1 MTLKV
6 PIQLLCF
13 RLLCFVTI
21 IDAKALL
28 SVRGARAQQTDDHDV
43 CKLSTTPFTSKV
55 AITLRGSTTETYDN
69 LLSIFLVSF
78 NSSNKKACDVSHRRI
93 VSVQFDSIQQ
103 RAGSEVTLIV
113 AVDGMYCSDC
123 VDVVENTDEEATDGI
138 PLFGQ
143 LPGVRRL
150 NEGREQSR
158 SLKAFST
165 SKGAK
170 DMKLK
175 KNESKQ
181 DMSKSKAKIKK
192 SNKSKASATSSPSTL
207 PSVSSSSPTSVSP
220 STTPSIMPSIDSCS
234 CTTPDHR
241 GHFDFEAS
249 YQTALKIQMSTIQ
262 VLSIHEV
269 AQVACDDI
277 VEYFEKTILVDYT
290 SKRGSTVLSEEENI
304 LASNFVNSYN
314 DLSAALCDNLFRSIQ
329 NITVSVENTRV
340 LQKGVH
346 GRELQNFV
354 LVGKVKVKGSCR
366 GLGCSLTI
374 SGSGSSADRKSVV

>member
-103 RAGSEVTLIV
+103 RAGSEVTFIV

-123 VDVVENTDEEATDGI
+123 VDIAGNTDEEATDGI

-143 LPGVRRL
+143 R
-150 NEGREQSR
+150 
-158 SLKAFST
+158 
-165 SKGAK
+165 
-170 DMKLK
+170 
-175 KNESKQ
+175 
-181 DMSKSKAKIKK
+181 
-192 SNKSKASATSSPSTL
+192 
-207 PSVSSSSPTSVSP
+207 
-220 STTPSIMPSIDSCS
+220 
-234 CTTPDHR
+234 
-241 GHFDFEAS
+241 
-249 YQTALKIQMSTIQ
+249 
-262 VLSIHEV
+262 
-269 AQVACDDI
+269 
-277 VEYFEKTILVDYT
+277 
-290 SKRGSTVLSEEENI
+290 SEE
-304 LASNFVNSYN
+304 
-314 DLSAALCDNLFRSIQ
+314 R
-329 NITVSVENTRV
+329 R
-340 LQKGVH
+340 
-346 GRELQNFV
+346 
-354 LVGKVKVKGSCR
+354 VGKEC
-366 GLGCSLTI
+366 
-374 SGSGSSADRKSVV
+374 